1 MLKKC
6 KLWKLLLF
14 FKFPVLYLH
23 PLNMKK
29 EIISKSEELF
39 LSLGFKNVTMDD
51 IASAMG
57 ISKKT
62 IYANFSNKTEL
73 VRAVTFSVLEY
84 IYQEIEKINKSAIN
98 PIEELYQI
106 KMFVMD
112 YLRNE
117 RGSAQFQLKKYY
129 PKVFEQ
135 LEIKKFEKMHSS
147 VENSLIKGV
156 ELELFRPIIDTA
168 FISRVYFVGMSGI
181 RDQSVFSEDMFD
193 KNYLMESYLEYHLR
207 AIVTEKGLDLLN
219 KYIKQNKTQN
229 A

>member
-1 MLKKC
+1 
-6 KLWKLLLF
+6 
-14 FKFPVLYLH
+14 
-23 PLNMKK
+23 
-29 EIISKSEELF
+29 
-39 LSLGFKNVTMDD
+39 
-51 IASAMG
+51 MG

-156 ELELFRPIIDTA
+156 ELELFRPKIDTA

-207 AIVTEKGLDLLN
+207 AIVTEKGLGLLN